1 MSLSKE
7 LFFFYK
13 FILISI
19 IDLIVDWEDQTAWMK

>member
-7 LFFFYK
+7 LFFFNK